1 MTTKSPINIANRARA
16 HRILILGGGYA
27 GLLAAGTLRREQP
40 QARITLVDAQSEFSH
55 RVRWHEQLA
64 GETIDDINYEAFA
77 AERDIEFIQARVKT
91 LVPKDSQVHLETAKG
106 AAILAYDQL
115 IYALGSVSRPLWQ
128 SPQDN
133 CYALNS
139 SQELNE
145 VNARLQQTKR
155 LLIVGGGLTA
165 VEYATEVAERYP
177 AIKVQLVTSSA
188 LLPDY
193 SSAAQDYAR
202 QAMLHMNIELIE
214 HSPIDQIEA
223 QQAVT
228 TGGNHLPFDLC
239 VCSTG
244 FMASPVW
251 RDSGLAC
258 LESGQIA
265 VDSKMQA
272 QGFDNIWVAGDSAY
286 HEIDGRAA
294 LRMSCATAC
303 ATAPLIGLN
312 VARALAKESALEH
325 TPSYFGHCVSLGRE
339 RAFIQIVS
347 PDDKMLPRIVTGT
360 TAIEAKIQIAKAVI
374 STLLWDGKSS
384 QDNWWP
390 DFEQLKR
397 VAA

>member
-1 MTTKSPINIANRARA
+1 MTTESPINIANRARA
-16 HRILILGGGYA
+16 DRIVILGGGYA

-40 QARITLVDAQSEFSH
+40 QARITLVDTQSEFSH

-64 GETIDDINYEAFA
+64 GQTIDHINYEAFA
-77 AERDIEFIQARVKT
+77 AERDIEFLQGRVKT
-91 LVPKDSQVHLETAKG
+91 LVPKDGQVHLEATKG

-145 VNARLQQTKR
+145 ANARLPRTKH
-155 LLIVGGGLTA
+155 LLIIGGGLTA

-177 AIKVQLVTSSA
+177 AITVQLVTSSS

-202 QAMLHMNIELIE
+202 QAMVDMNIDLIE
-214 HSPIDQIEA
+214 HSPISQIEA
-223 QQAVT
+223 HQAVT

-239 VCSTG
+239 LCSTG
-244 FMASPVW
+244 FLASPVW
-251 RDSGLAC
+251 RDSGLPC
-258 LESGQIA
+258 LENGQIA
-265 VDSKMQA
+265 VNSKMQA
-272 QGFDNIWVAGDSAY
+272 HGFDNIWVAGDAAQ
-286 HEIDGRAA
+286 HEVNGQAT
-294 LRMSCATAC
+294 LRMSCATAY
-303 ATAPLIGLN
+303 ATAPLTGLN
-312 VARALAKESALEH
+312 VARAVRGELALEH
-325 TPSYFGHCVSLGRE
+325 TPYYFCHCVSLGRK

-347 PDDKMLPRIVTGT
+347 PDDKMLPTIVTGT
-360 TAIEAKIQIAKAVI
+360 AAIETKIQIAKAVM
-374 STLLWDGKSS
+374 STLLWDGVSS

-390 DFEQLKR
+390 DFEQLKQI
-397 VAA
+397 AA